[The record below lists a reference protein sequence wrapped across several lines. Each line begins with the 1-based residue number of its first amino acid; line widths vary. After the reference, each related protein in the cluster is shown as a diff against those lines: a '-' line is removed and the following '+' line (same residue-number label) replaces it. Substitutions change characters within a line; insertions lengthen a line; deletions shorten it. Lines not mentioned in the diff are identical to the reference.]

1 MRMQPESKMT
11 ERAMMAA
18 WIAATLLCTV
28 AAIKPANAAP
38 SRGDVQ
44 AAISAAHMAQYSC
57 KAWPRRIH
65 TRTEYIKELMAVGVD
80 GATLKREIA
89 KAKRYIDDAMEQARI
104 DCKNAEY
111 TTRKANELINE
122 YNRAQ

>member
-38 SRGDVQ
+38 SFEQLLREKA
-44 AAISAAHMAQYSC
+44 AAIQARQTCDNWNIRYNTKLEHLRNMRAHMPPRIVNKEIKEA
-57 KAWPRRIH
+57 KAW
-65 TRTEYIKELMAVGVD
+65 LA
-80 GATLKREIA
+80 EITPQW
-89 KAKRYIDDAMEQARI
+89 KA
-104 DCKNAEY
+104 DCE
-111 TTRKANELINE
+111 KANQMINAYNKRWRE
-122 YNRAQ
+122 YERNR